1 MLTICRKSNLN
12 VFFSSDELMEIMHL
26 ASVAMGD
33 FQINFNDV
41 VPPQFIPPHLYFLC
55 HLLQINCQNSA
66 LLTAASSGLIYP
78 VNLIQSL
85 SFKFARPRNYTC
97 LFVPQP
103 QPRARQ
109 QFSADGRARLN
120 QIFINE
126 YCISCPL
133 NSQVLSH

>member
-55 HLLQINCQNSA
+55 HLLQINA
-66 LLTAASSGLIYP
+66 MTKLLAH
-78 VNLIQSL
+78 Q
-85 SFKFARPRNYTC
+85 
-97 LFVPQP
+97 
-103 QPRARQ
+103 RQ
-109 QFSADGRARLN
+109 
-120 QIFINE
+120 
-126 YCISCPL
+126 
-133 NSQVLSH
+133 